1 MKDGQK
7 ELLKSAGSAVG
18 GSVLGAAV
26 YEAVGG
32 LGVAVMGTA
41 TGVTLGPFVA
51 IGAGIGLVGYGVF
64 WLGKQTGIVQQRK
77 KQLTETSRQRDLEL
91 IADQAGALNAE
102 ADDVLTYQERCG
114 ESQDHPDRCHNESA
128 RTESPQ
134 SSGAD
139 PSPSRSTAR
148 EK

>member
-41 TGVTLGPFVA
+41 TGVTLGPLLPLA
-51 IGAGIGLVGYGVF
+51 
-64 WLGKQTGIVQQRK
+64 Q
-77 KQLTETSRQRDLEL
+77 EL
-91 IADQAGALNAE
+91 DW
-102 ADDVLTYQERCG
+102 
-114 ESQDHPDRCHNESA
+114 
-128 RTESPQ
+128 
-134 SSGAD
+134 
-139 PSPSRSTAR
+139 
-148 EK
+148 